1 MFTAASL
8 INSRL
13 VSEEEKH
20 RLIALMDAYAK
31 TEKGKFLNYINYRNI
46 DFYWC
51 DEMKDSGGVMG
62 AWLFW
67 LGARVYLLPW
77 NDAST
82 PSAKGG
88 DTWCS
93 LIAPTLVHELCHV
106 WQYKRSWLLYI
117 LSCLP
122 IVRKYTIEK
131 EANVVWKDAIKF
143 FQDLDNIKCVI
154 ASNERMKKWAEN
166 HNT

>member
-1 MFTAASL
+1 MFTSASL

-13 VSEEEKH
+13 VSEEEKR

-62 AWLFW
+62 AWLCW
-67 LGARVYLLPW
+67 LGARVYLLPG
-77 NDAST
+77 NTDT
-82 PSAKGG
+82 PFMKV

-106 WQYKRSWLLYI
+106 WQYKRSWWLYI
-117 LSCLP
+117 LACLP
-122 IVRKYTIEK
+122 IVRTYTIEK

-143 FQDLDNIKCVI
+143 FQDLENIKCVI
-154 ASNERMKKWAEN
+154 ASNERIKKWAEN
-166 HNT
+166 HVT